1 MRQIDLNRYLRNIKL
16 ESILKQIIESNVLLV
31 NFRIINYVSI
41 GYSVVYIIMLERRSL
56 IVKEYT
62 IAN

>member
-41 GYSVVYIIMLERRSL
+41 GYSVVYTIMLERRSL
-56 IVKEYT
+56 NVKECT

>member
-16 ESILKQIIESNVLLV
+16 ESILKQIIEINVLLV